1 MKLMDPTAKDLV
13 EKMLQTD
20 PNVRINIK
28 DMKKHPYFSDVDFE
42 LVSLPE
48 YQGARILVE
57 QTFEEIKQERAEKKD
72 LLGDL
77 SQSIQQ
83 DMLSVGNFNL
93 GGMDHMSGVSY
104 LPMIDP
110 TTILLKGYLLKENWY
125 GNK

>member
-1 MKLMDPTAKDLV
+1 MDPTAKDLV

-20 PNVRINIK
+20 PNIRINIK

-93 GGMDHMSGVSY
+93 GGMDHIAGVSY

>member
-1 MKLMDPTAKDLV
+1 MDPTAKDLV

>member
-20 PNVRINIK
+20 PNIRINIK

>member
-1 MKLMDPTAKDLV
+1 MDPTAKDLV

-20 PNVRINIK
+20 PNIRINIK

-110 TTILLKGYLLKENWY
+110 TKILLKGYLLKENWY

>member
-20 PNVRINIK
+20 PNIRINIK

-57 QTFEEIKQERAEKKD
+57 QTFEEIK
-72 LLGDL
+72 
-77 SQSIQQ
+77 
-83 DMLSVGNFNL
+83 
-93 GGMDHMSGVSY
+93 
-104 LPMIDP
+104 
-110 TTILLKGYLLKENWY
+110 
-125 GNK
+125 

>member
-20 PNVRINIK
+20 PNIRINIK

-57 QTFEEIKQERAEKKD
+57 PTFEEIK
-72 LLGDL
+72 
-77 SQSIQQ
+77 
-83 DMLSVGNFNL
+83 
-93 GGMDHMSGVSY
+93 
-104 LPMIDP
+104 
-110 TTILLKGYLLKENWY
+110 
-125 GNK
+125 